1 MNLLRTAFWL
11 SIVILL
17 LPTGRDDKA
26 EDSAS
31 KVSLNQAVSAASDT
45 ASDLVGFCGRNPAV
59 CETGQS
65 AVKVFADK
73 AKYGASMLYEWAAGT
88 NTPAVEKTP
97 VSGAQPALSGKMDP
111 INKAD
116 RLISPQSRSALERQ
130 SQNTLRRED
139 LEPAWKGPAD
149 NA

>member
-1 MNLLRTAFWL
+1 MNLIRTAFWL

-59 CETGQS
+59 CETGQN

-88 NTPAVEKTP
+88 NTAAVENAP
-97 VSGAQPALSGKMDP
+97 VSGAQPDIAGKMDP
-111 INKAD
+111 IDGAD
-116 RLISPQSRSALERQ
+116 RLRSSPGKSNLERQ
-130 SQNTLRRED
+130 SQNTLSRED
-139 LEPAWKGPAD
+139 LEPAWKGPGD